1 MEGDTVALSCRV
13 RPYSNFKLD
22 ITVELTDNRGRRL
35 TFVEH
40 SLQIQFISVQHNV
53 RVSSSMSGPFHCT
66 VTAAAVATE
75 TVSKTFSVALNSIL
89 GEFFYHAPQFCLRD
103 IQCTMLP
110 FVDYRLMLYRPLA
123 SKMKYTMSTKSKPN
137 IFFAV
142 TLKMIHKFPS
152 NLACRYSS
160 QC

>member
-22 ITVELTDNRGRRL
+22 ITVELSDIRGRRL
-35 TFVEH
+35 TFEEH
-40 SLQIQFISVQHNV
+40 SLQNQSIIVQYNV
-53 RVSSSMSGPFHCT
+53 SVSSSMSGPFHCT

-75 TVSKTFSVALNSIL
+75 TVTKTFSVPLNSVP
-89 GEFFYHAPQFCLRD
+89 GEFFYHAPQFWLRD
-103 IQCTMLP
+103 IHCTMLP

-137 IFFAV
+137 DFLPV
-142 TLKMIHKFPS
+142 TLKIVHKFSS
-152 NLACRYSS
+152 NLACSYSS